1 MKRGTILFILLVI
14 LFLNLASA
22 VEIKLTKES
31 YAPGETL
38 QAEIFGNFISGLD
51 LENIYFYRERNIPFL
66 YDLLKTKDKYL
77 LYAVLPYKEGNYTL
91 KIKNVIYTTPTG
103 SSSEAIIKEFEI
115 KAGNESVLTVNPGF
129 IVARDDFFITL
140 KSTEN
145 KEITA
150 EFEATGEKQS
160 ASLIQNTEKKIRF
173 SISSITN
180 YTESNVKIEG
190 YNIPVFVF
198 PEKSTAEIIKESDS
212 FRFNPQKIKA
222 TILKEQGSVFNISL
236 INLGD
241 AEIKN
246 IKFSSEI
253 YLENEKDKEKIKL
266 TFLPNE
272 IQELKS
278 KEEKFIDLTILSE
291 LDKNFSGKIFATA
304 EQDIKAEISFE
315 ISTTENQAE
324 VKYESPGYAESANCD
339 EIGKIC
345 AADEIC
351 DVDVKFTLQGSCCPG
366 NCKKESENSGSWVWG
381 IIILIVVALALGLLY
396 FFMKKRQKKP
406 EDFLKRREKN
416 FEERMQP
423 KGEEV
428 RKSLTRI

>member
-1 MKRGTILFILLVI
+1 MKRGIILFILLGI
-14 LFLNLASA
+14 FFLNLASA
-22 VEIKLTKES
+22 VEIQLSKES

-51 LENIYFYRERNIPFL
+51 LENIYFYRDRNIPVL

-91 KIKNVIYTTPTG
+91 KIKNTVYTTATG
-103 SSSEAIIKEFEI
+103 ESSEALIKEFEI
-115 KAGNESVLTVNPGF
+115 KAGNESVLTINPGF
-129 IVARDDFFITL
+129 VVATEDFDIKV
-140 KSTEN
+140 KSNEN

-160 ASLIQNTEKKIRF
+160 VSLIQNTEKKIHF
-173 SISSITN
+173 SISGITN
-180 YTESNVKIEG
+180 YTESNIKIE
-190 YNIPVFVF
+190 YYVLPVFIF
-198 PEKSTAEIIKESDS
+198 PEKSPAEIIKQADS
-212 FRFNPQKIKA
+212 FRFNPQEIKA
-222 TILKEQGSVFNISL
+222 TILKEQGVVFNISL

-253 YLENEKDKEKIKL
+253 ALEKEKDKEKIKL
-266 TFLPNE
+266 AFSPEE
-272 IQELKS
+272 IQELKAG
-278 KEEKFIDLTILSE
+278 EEGFIGLTISSE
-291 LDKNFSGKIFATA
+291 SDKNFSGKISATA
-304 EQDIKAEISFE
+304 EQDIKAELNFYIDITDS
-315 ISTTENQAE
+315 QAE

-351 DVDVKFTLQGSCCPG
+351 DVDVKFTLQGSCCSG
-366 NCKKESENSGSWVWG
+366 NCKKESDGNSWFWG
-381 IIILIVVALALGLLY
+381 IIILIVVFLALGLLY
-396 FFMKKRQKKP
+396 FLMKKRQKKP
-406 EDFLKRREKN
+406 EDFLRRREKN
-416 FEERMQP
+416 FEERMHP
-423 KGEEV
+423 EGEEV